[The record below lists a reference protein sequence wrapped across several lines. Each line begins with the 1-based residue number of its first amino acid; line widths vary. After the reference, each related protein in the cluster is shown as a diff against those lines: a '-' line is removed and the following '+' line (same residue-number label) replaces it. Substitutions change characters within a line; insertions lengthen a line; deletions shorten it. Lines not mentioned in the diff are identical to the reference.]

1 MTPLRSPRQPILHTI
16 HRAPH
21 TPSPAKSPPL
31 LFLHGGYVDARSWD
45 VHFLPFFASQ
55 GYDCHALDFSGH
67 GGSDGREYLDALSL
81 DDYLAD
87 AQRVIAGF
95 DQRPIVI
102 GHSMG
107 SFIAERLL
115 EQSLAVAAVL
125 LAPVPRNG
133 TLESATKLL
142 LKYPKF
148 LSEVVNVTRG
158 RVSAT
163 ALHMIKDVYFSPT
176 TKPETLLRFAQLVQP
191 ESTRAIC
198 DLALLGCWRWTPKPP
213 PALPVLVLGGRLD
226 TVFPPQL
233 IRPLAQRWNAE
244 FQIVPDTGHALILD
258 EHWSDCAATVLGWLE
273 RLAPRLAARASEHT
287 SELACIA

>member
-1 MTPLRSPRQPILHTI
+1 MTPLRSPRQPILQTI
-16 HRAPH
+16 HRPPPS
-21 TPSPAKSPPL
+21 PSPANRPPL

-45 VHFLPFFASQ
+45 AHFLPFFASH
-55 GYDCHALDFSGH
+55 GYDCHALNFSGH

-87 AQRVIAGF
+87 AEQIVARF
-95 DQRPIVI
+95 DQQPIVI

-115 EQSLAVAAVL
+115 EQSLATAAVL
-125 LAPVPRNG
+125 LAPVPTNG

-148 LSEVVNVTRG
+148 LGEVVNVTRG

-163 ALHMIKDVYFSPT
+163 ALHMIKEVYFSPT
-176 TKPETLLRFAQLVQP
+176 TRPETLLRFAQLVQP
-191 ESTRAIC
+191 ESARAIC
-198 DLALLGCWRWTPKPP
+198 DLALLGCWRWSPKPP
-213 PALPVLVLGGRLD
+213 PTQPVLVVGGELD

-233 IRPLAQRWNAE
+233 IRPLARRWNAE
-244 FQIVPDTGHALILD
+244 LQIVAATGHALILD
-258 EHWSDCAATVLGWLE
+258 EHWSDCATAVLGWLA
-273 RLAPRLAARASEHT
+273 RLEQRQAANSEQT
-287 SELACIA
+287 EELAGVV

>member
-16 HRAPH
+16 HRAPP

-45 VHFLPFFASQ
+45 AHFLPFFASH

-87 AQRVIAGF
+87 AQQVIAGF

-125 LAPVPRNG
+125 LAPVPTQRHAG
-133 TLESATKLL
+133 VGDETVA
-142 LKYPKF
+142 
-148 LSEVVNVTRG
+148 EVPE
-158 RVSAT
+158 VSWRSGQCDQGAGQRDRP
-163 ALHMIKDVYFSPT
+163 AHDQGSLFFADDR
-176 TKPETLLRFAQLVQP
+176 PETLLRFAQLVQP
-191 ESTRAIC
+191 ESARAIC
-198 DLALLGCWRWTPKPP
+198 DLALLGCWRWSPKPP
-213 PALPVLVLGGRLD
+213 PAQPVLVVGWRTRHGFSAAADPPARPALERRTTDRGRYRTRLD
-226 TVFPPQL
+226 S
-233 IRPLAQRWNAE
+233 RRA
-244 FQIVPDTGHALILD
+244 
-258 EHWSDCAATVLGWLE
+258 LE
-273 RLAPRLAARASEHT
+273 RLCRGRARLARTART
-287 SELACIA
+287 TPGRQF

>member
-1 MTPLRSPRQPILHTI
+1 MTPLRRPRQPILHTI
-16 HRAPH
+16 HRAPR

-45 VHFLPFFASQ
+45 VHFLPFFANH

-95 DQRPIVI
+95 DQAPIVI

-115 EQSLAVAAVL
+115 EKSLAAAAVL

-148 LSEVVNVTRG
+148 LGEVVNVTRG

-213 PALPVLVLGGRLD
+213 PAQPVLVLGGRLD

-244 FQIVPDTGHALILD
+244 LQIVPDTGHALILD

-273 RLAPRLAARASEHT
+273 RHAPQLPTQASEHT